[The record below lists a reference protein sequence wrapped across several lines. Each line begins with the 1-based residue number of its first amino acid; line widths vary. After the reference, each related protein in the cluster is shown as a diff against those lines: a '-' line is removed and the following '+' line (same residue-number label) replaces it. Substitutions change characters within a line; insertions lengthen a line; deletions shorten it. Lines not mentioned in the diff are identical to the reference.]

1 MLFLCLLFVYCNR
14 KMSSPAAS
22 ATSSR
27 HNRCPFSISSLLHHS
42 KPSEKCGVVKR
53 EGTATISD
61 AIQQCL
67 PMLFAAR
74 ALISDGTATTMTPL
88 APPGAFPSL
97 LKSKLRRVG
106 EEQQEANN
114 EDNGGG
120 EVPTSEESSQ
130 SEDDGTLAK
139 ECEEEDAADIK
150 AEEYEQNDD
159 VKMEEVKME
168 EELQHPKTEG
178 EGIGG
183 TLSES
188 CCVPWLFS
196 VLPPLSHQ
204 QQLPPPLH
212 PSAARLPPLLSPFVP
227 ALFKSPLGLP
237 AQLLLSAGTFP
248 SACGPCTPQSAQQL
262 QQQHRHQHH
271 HQHQQQH
278 NHHHKRKGG
287 QIRFSNEQ
295 TDILESTFI
304 NKKYLNNAE
313 RKRLAK
319 MLTLNERQVKTWFQ
333 NRRAKW
339 RRQAPAETDCREGEE
354 SINEMMAVTG
364 PTEYHHHPFELYP
377 QRQ

>member
-1 MLFLCLLFVYCNR
+1 
-14 KMSSPAAS
+14 MSSPPAS
-22 ATSSR
+22 APPPR
-27 HNRCPFSISSLLHHS
+27 HNRCPFSINSLLHHS
-42 KPSEKCGVVKR
+42 NPSEKCGVVKR
-53 EGTATISD
+53 EGTATISE

-74 ALISDGTATTMTPL
+74 ALISDGTATAMAST

-139 ECEEEDAADIK
+139 DCGEEDAADIK
-150 AEEYEQNDD
+150 AEEYEENAD
-159 VKMEEVKME
+159 VKMEEE
-168 EELQHPKTEG
+168 QQHPKTEG
-178 EGIGG
+178 QDFGG

-204 QQLPPPLH
+204 QQQLPPLH
-212 PSAARLPPLLSPFVP
+212 PSAARLPPLLPPFVP

-248 SACGPCTPQSAQQL
+248 SACGPCTPQSVQQL
-262 QQQHRHQHH
+262 QQQHHHQHH
-271 HQHQQQH
+271 HQQQH

-304 NKKYLNNAE
+304 TKKYLNNPE

-319 MLTLNERQVKTWFQ
+319 LLTLNERQVKTWFQ

-364 PTEYHHHPFELYP
+364 PTEYHHHSFELYP